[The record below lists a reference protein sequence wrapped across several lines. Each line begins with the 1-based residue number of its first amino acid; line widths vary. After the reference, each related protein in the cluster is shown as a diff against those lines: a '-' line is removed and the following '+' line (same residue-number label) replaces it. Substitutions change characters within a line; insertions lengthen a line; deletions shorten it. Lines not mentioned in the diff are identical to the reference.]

1 MIYTFFDWLIEQSA
15 LAPHWAKS
23 QDFLTTSL
31 TDVVKGGKRAILSP
45 NCNVNELDEHM
56 KQYCWNNILR
66 HYWMSCCNTTM
77 LRDKLIK
84 TRFPKVDDKSY
95 SVLSFVL
102 TAEGHTIADGI
113 KAYLLP
119 CSRCCGARPNSLKHM
134 AQASEKLL
142 DSMLA
147 DPEYK
152 PTLLKASC
160 IALDHIHPGV
170 ARKVI
175 DLNWQKSSKP
185 IIETIPDSSTVSI
198 SKTKVK

>member
-1 MIYTFFDWLIEQSA
+1 MCRRHHCFSYNETNSIFNVLQLI
-15 LAPHWAKS
+15 
-23 QDFLTTSL
+23 
-31 TDVVKGGKRAILSP
+31 DVVKGGKRAILSP

-56 KQYCWNNILR
+56 KQYCWSNILR

-147 DPEYK
+147 GK
-152 PTLLKASC
+152 KKKMF
-160 IALDHIHPGV
+160 IF
-170 ARKVI
+170 
-175 DLNWQKSSKP
+175 LNKKFFC
-185 IIETIPDSSTVSI
+185 
-198 SKTKVK
+198 